1 MIKRCVAL
9 LLLTVI
15 LDARIALGD
24 DDYSYQLVLPSGW
37 TMHDS
42 NKEICY
48 INVDDEDSSNAVCSN
63 SNTLYI
69 VDPNKVQMTIY
80 VTLTEN
86 SLSFTY
92 EGNKPPIDN
101 VAVRP
106 YETTVCEQGDLY
118 MNKSSTINYT
128 KSGVCQIVATDV
140 STFTYIF
147 SDSNPDNC
155 AEGTQCVLN
164 AGEENNYNVTVDSD
178 SKSFTIKYEHKSYLA
193 TFTSNDLPCP
203 TVAEDYCTVV
213 DPDGVNSCQFYNAIT
228 DEPCTLTINE
238 PSDFSYTLSSSDGL
252 IKDDKGNAICYDDAN
267 KCTLDNTSSETSST
281 FNYYLCNAGDP
292 FSYQIEL
299 NDDDSATV
307 TYPSNNKMSCP
318 SSSNCTS
325 SDDDESSC
333 TFKSSDDT
341 CELTINQ
348 KSFDSESL
356 PCDLILTTTMN
367 KTSTDPT
374 FVSGTP
380 CDEDIT
386 DFLLDYQNKN
396 VKPTYM
402 SEKGNEAFCGNITT
416 DTSLEKLI
424 DALADNSNKGCQPV
438 GKDTDT
444 VWPSDI
450 PIPCQSDE

>member
-42 NKEICY
+42 NQEICY
-48 INVDDEDSSNAVCSN
+48 INVDDEDPSNVVCSN

-69 VDPNKVQMTIY
+69 VDPSKVQMTIH
-80 VTLTEN
+80 VTLANN

-92 EGNKPPIDN
+92 AGDNPPIDN

-106 YETTVCEQGDLY
+106 YETTVCKQDDLIK
-118 MNKSSTINYT
+118 NESSTINYT
-128 KSGVCQIVATDV
+128 TSGGCQIVATDV
-140 STFTYIF
+140 STFSYIF
-147 SDSNPDNC
+147 SGSNLEDC
-155 AEGTQCVLN
+155 AEGKTCVLN
-164 AGEENNYNVTVDSD
+164 AGEENSYNVTVGSD
-178 SKSFTIKYEHKSYLA
+178 SYSFTIEYDEDDYLA
-193 TFTSNDLPCP
+193 KFTSADLPCP

-213 DPDGVNSCQFYNAIT
+213 NPDGVNSCQFYNAIT

-238 PSDFSYTLSSSDGL
+238 RSDFSYTLSSSDGL
-252 IKDDKGNAICYDDAN
+252 IKDEDGNAICYDDAN

-281 FNYYLCNAGDP
+281 FNYYLCNAGDA

-307 TYPSNNKMSCP
+307 TYPGKMSCP
-318 SSSNCTS
+318 SSSNCTP
-325 SDDDESSC
+325 SDDDGSSC
-333 TFKSSDDT
+333 TFKSSDNT

-348 KSFDSESL
+348 DDFDSESL
-356 PCDLILTTTMN
+356 PCDLILTTMN
-367 KTSTDPT
+367 ETSTDHH
-374 FVSGTP
+374 FESGSL